1 MATRDKST
9 ALRQQFGRS
18 VANLSFGMMQ
28 HSLQAAQK
36 VGVDMLHTARSFD
49 YYRKIFYHNQSRGR
63 VLRQLQGKRIVDVGC
78 GYTPYAR
85 DSMFRACHDAGLDFY
100 GVDPRIEPEMA
111 FTFRD
116 RALARATGGSGCFSN
131 RPPGVSRA
139 LAGTAQALP
148 FDTSSIDEIVCGYLL
163 YVWIEDEKTL
173 AEIFEEFHR
182 VLRPGGIARLF
193 PLPDWQLV
201 RAQGSR
207 LRKIQSRFSIEQSF
221 VPAGYR
227 PRVMAAMLT
236 EMTKAA

>member
-100 GVDPRIEPEMA
+100 GVDPRIEPEP
-111 FTFRD
+111 D
-116 RALARATGGSGCFSN
+116 REICPSPTIIASGNMNAAR
-131 RPPGVSRA
+131 VSQ
-139 LAGTAQALP
+139 LPLLVAQ
-148 FDTSSIDEIVCGYLL
+148 
-163 YVWIEDEKTL
+163 
-173 AEIFEEFHR
+173 
-182 VLRPGGIARLF
+182 
-193 PLPDWQLV
+193 
-201 RAQGSR
+201 
-207 LRKIQSRFSIEQSF
+207 
-221 VPAGYR
+221 
-227 PRVMAAMLT
+227 
-236 EMTKAA
+236 